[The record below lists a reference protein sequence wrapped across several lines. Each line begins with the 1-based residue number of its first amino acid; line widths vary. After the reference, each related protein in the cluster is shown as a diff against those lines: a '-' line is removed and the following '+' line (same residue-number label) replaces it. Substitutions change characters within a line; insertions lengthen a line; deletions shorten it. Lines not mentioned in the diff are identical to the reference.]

1 MAIFPLYRDFFRF
14 LEGMQA
20 DGDPWEIYEEVYL
33 RPHRDFLRAYWTAF
47 FPGIDVATLRD
58 RVRRVRRGHYAVLEH
73 LVAGN
78 DIDGAAAGVIE
89 LCRRRLPAI
98 PEPDVYLMVGF
109 FSADG
114 FLVVLRGRPVIGV
127 GLERY
132 RDMRPLDIILAH
144 EYGHFARQ
152 MILGSSRQGAAE
164 RLDEKLFS
172 EGLSV
177 HFSRQVFPGRSLGDH
192 LLISRQ
198 RLNWCRENE
207 RILLELVRGRTGGD
221 ELIPALFGSGGLPR
235 GLPPRTGMYL
245 GYRLVEKVMAAGGGR
260 SFEDLLALTDVAAL
274 WPWGG

>member
-20 DGDPWEIYEEVYL
+20 GGDPWEIYQDVYL
-33 RPHRDFLRAYWTAF
+33 RPHRDFLKAYWSAY
-47 FPGIDVATLRD
+47 FPGIDVHTLRD
-58 RVRRVRRGHYAVLEH
+58 RVRQVRRGHYAVLEH

-78 DIDGAAAGVIE
+78 DVDGIVAGVIE
-89 LCRRRLPAI
+89 LCRRWLPAI

-114 FLVVLRGRPVIGV
+114 FLVGLRGRPVIGI

-132 RDMRPLDIILAH
+132 RDLRPLDIILAH
-144 EYGHFARQ
+144 EYCHFARQ
-152 MILGSSRQGAAE
+152 MILGGSGPDMTG

-172 EGLSV
+172 EGLGV
-177 HFSRQVFPGRSLGDH
+177 YFSRQVFPGRSLGDH

-207 RILLELVRGRTGGD
+207 SMLLELVRGRAGDGDLIPELFGTGG
-221 ELIPALFGSGGLPR
+221 FGR

-245 GYRLVEKVMAAGGGR
+245 GYRLVEEVMVEGER
-260 SFEDLLALTDVAAL
+260 SFEDLLAFTDVAAV